1 MRILVL
7 LTLVLGLAHAA
18 HACEVCGCSARDQR
32 LGVLPDYRRNVVAL
46 SYSHRSFSSS
56 HPALFTWEQP
66 VVSDE
71 RFGNLDLSV
80 RSFIG
85 RRWMLAASLPYADY
99 RQHEAETVR
108 RSSGV
113 GDLSIGAMHLTTV
126 GDSTSS
132 KRLGQWVNGLAVK
145 LPTGRFDARFGDEDL
160 FIPNLQPGTGS
171 VDVVLTSNLMKRF
184 NRWAVQ
190 AQVSMRAN
198 GRNAEGYRF
207 GHRAMGAVRVMR
219 YIAPNENGGVLL
231 PGVELGFAAAQRD
244 LLNVDTDEVNAV
256 SGGQG
261 AQLMAGAD
269 YFRQRWGV
277 GAYAGIPLWQNW
289 GGGYL
294 EQRAFA
300 SVQLSFLF

>member
-1 MRILVL
+1 MRMLLWLILIAGSASTVR
-7 LTLVLGLAHAA
+7 
-18 HACEVCGCSARDQR
+18 ACEVCGCSARDQR

-46 SYSHRSFSSS
+46 TYGHRAFFSS

-71 RFGNLDLSV
+71 RFSNLDLSV

-99 RQHEAETVR
+99 RQTEDATVR
-108 RSSGV
+108 RSTGM
-113 GDLSIGAMHLTTV
+113 GDLSIGAMHLTTL
-126 GDSTSS
+126 GDSTDTR
-132 KRLGQWVNGLAVK
+132 RLGQWVNGVSVK
-145 LPTGRFDARFGDEDL
+145 LPTGRFETRFGDEEL

-171 VDVVLTSNLMKRF
+171 VDVQLSSNLMKRL
-184 NRWAVQ
+184 NTWAVQ
-190 AQVSMRAN
+190 AQASIRLN
-198 GRNAEGYRF
+198 GRNADAYRF
-207 GHRAMGAVRVMR
+207 GHRAMAAVRLMR

-231 PGVELGFAAAQRD
+231 PGVELGFAAARRD
-244 LLNVDTDEVNAV
+244 AINVETDEINAV

-269 YFRQRWGV
+269 YFRNRWGV

-289 GGGYL
+289 GSGYL
-294 EQRAFA
+294 EQRTFA
-300 SVQLSFLF
+300 TVQVSFLF